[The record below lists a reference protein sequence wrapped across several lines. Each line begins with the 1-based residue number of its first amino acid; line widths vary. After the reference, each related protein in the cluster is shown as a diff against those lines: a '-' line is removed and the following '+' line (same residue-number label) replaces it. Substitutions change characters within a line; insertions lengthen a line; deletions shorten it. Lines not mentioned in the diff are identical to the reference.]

1 MTGEAMAR
9 VAMKGGGND
18 YVSYTREEI
27 AGEYDFT
34 VEGGSTQPINDT
46 IRKQQA
52 VSLMNAIAPLI
63 GTVIDPTALA
73 MHVLEEGFDVKDPM
87 KFLMQQDQP
96 ATPEQEAVAGET
108 PQPPDEQMGPPP
120 MPPGMAPAP
129 MPQGPDLGAFAPTGG
144 VPPELLAQLQNQMG
158 MQLPNL

>member
-1 MTGEAMAR
+1 M
-9 VAMKGGGND
+9 
-18 YVSYTREEI
+18 
-27 AGEYDFT
+27 
-34 VEGGSTQPINDT
+34 EGGSTQPINDT

-87 KFLMQQDQP
+87 KFLVQQGQP
-96 ATPEQEAVAGET
+96 ATPEEEAVAGET
-108 PQPPDEQMGPPP
+108 PGPPEQQMGPPP
-120 MPPGMAPAP
+120 MQPDMGGVPLPPP
-129 MPQGPDLGAFAPTGG
+129 PDLGAFAPTGG

-158 MQLPNL
+158 LELPAL